1 MFAVID
7 IETTGGQVYEDRITE
22 IAIFKTDGSKIID
35 SFTTLVN
42 PERKIAPFVVRL
54 TGITDDMVAS
64 APTFKDIASKIDDFT
79 KDCTFVAHNIGFD
92 YSIVKREYK
101 RIGKGFRRSNLCTV
115 KLSQKLIKNENSY
128 SLGKLCSSL
137 GIELNARHRAYGD
150 AEATAKLLHK
160 IIADYG
166 LETIKKQENG
176 ALHPIFLNGQLSA
189 DMVES
194 LPEEPGIFRF
204 LNKENKVLYLKSAK
218 NIYAEVSAFF
228 TREEGNVE
236 SKTLIDKIHSI
247 DAEVINSILISKL
260 QEIEEIQ
267 NINPEFCK
275 QAYKRSFP
283 VGIYESKEPD
293 QKSFYVER
301 NPNGNA
307 LWRFQTEKGAH
318 RFLKAFINTYNLSI
332 PKLPE
337 DSSYID
343 LLKKHQQKVDIALS
357 KKLYPYRNFFLV
369 REVPFANTTFIVS
382 VEDFVYQGYAEID
395 DDFFDNK
402 ISSMKEAIIHCD
414 NNPHVQKI
422 MQTYVRKVSKKKN
435 VRILPY

>member
-22 IAIFKTDGSKIID
+22 IAIFKTDGFNILD
-35 SFTTLVN
+35 SYTTLVN

-54 TGITDDMVAS
+54 TGISDDMVAS
-64 APTFKDIASKIDDFT
+64 APTFNEIAENIERFT

-92 YSIVKREYK
+92 YSIVKREFK
-101 RIGKGFRRSNLCTV
+101 RIGRGFRRSNLCTV

-137 GIELNARHRAYGD
+137 GIELNSRHRAYGD

-166 LETIKKQENG
+166 LETVKNQENG
-176 ALHPIFLNGQLSA
+176 ALHPIFLKGQLSA

-194 LPEEPGIFRF
+194 LPDEPGIFRF

-218 NIYAEVSAFF
+218 NIYSEVSAFF
-228 TREEGNVE
+228 TREGNNTE
-236 SKTLIDKIHSI
+236 LKPLIDNIHSI

-260 QEIEEIQ
+260 QEIEEVQ
-267 NINPEFCK
+267 SLNPEFCK
-275 QAYKRSFP
+275 HSYKRSFP

-318 RFLKAFINTYNLSI
+318 RFLKTFTNTFNLSV

-337 DSSYID
+337 DSSYIEI
-343 LLKKHQQKVDIALS
+343 LKKHKQKVDIALS

-395 DDFFDNK
+395 DDYFDGK
-402 ISSMKEAIIHCD
+402 ISSMKESIIHCD

-422 MQTYVRKVSKKKN
+422 LQAYLRKVSKKKN
-435 VRILPY
+435 IRILPY